1 MNSNLGKNDAGASCE
16 YQENLNILRQ
26 IDFFSGLSLEATK
39 VLAYLCSREKFKMD
53 EYLFQQDDED
63 DRAFYIISGIAH
75 LVHRTNGEASVLRE
89 YGEGEFIGRLSLTG
103 KMRRLFD
110 LRAKSDVVCLTIS
123 QEKFSKALE
132 QFPDQLPKLI
142 RVIVENIYKWEKH
155 FITQRTGDCNDC
167 MQLIGVSLV

>member
-1 MNSNLGKNDAGASCE
+1 MNSNLGKNDKDASCE

-39 VLAYLCSREKFKMD
+39 VFAYLCSRERFKKG

-63 DRAFYIISGIAH
+63 GRAYYIISGTAH
-75 LVHRTNGEASVLRE
+75 LSQQTEGGDSIVRE

-103 KMRRLFD
+103 KMRRLFS
-110 LRAKSDVVCLTIS
+110 LQAQSDVVCLTIS
-123 QEKFSKALE
+123 QEKFGKALE

-142 RVIVENIYKWEKH
+142 RVIVENIYKLEKR
-155 FITQRTGDCNDC
+155 FIKQRTGDCRDC
-167 MQLIGVSLV
+167 MQMIGVSLV